1 MGVTLMAFNI
11 PEYETVKTYRISVR
25 ILSANYLILS
35 LLVFCMV
42 FFGLRNCPDDVF
54 PFPVLLIST
63 SQGFIFAYA
72 LVSLYAPKNFARKK
86 VLYYNILPLSL
97 LIILYGVFAAFLGDP
112 VCTSI
117 PDFFSKLLH
126 PTIFIRLLLLVFNIF
141 QIVFYNSMVQ
151 KLSVRYTQYLN
162 QYYSDTIQLKPQWA
176 KKNFYMAV
184 MVGLMSIISSLFK
197 DVLIDTIFTVLFC
210 IYYFLFAI
218 MYMQYEEIFK
228 KLEPEFIEDL
238 TQRNPVQKIISG
250 EKKFCGFNWLT
261 AKRHIID
268 KKLYLQSGVTVNDM
282 AEFFNTNRTTFSTLL
297 NKNERQNFNS
307 FINTLRIE
315 HAKQLLIENPQL
327 SIVEISQQCGYT
339 EQSNFTRQFKLL
351 CNETPAAWVKM
362 QRKYTEV

>member
-1 MGVTLMAFNI
+1 
-11 PEYETVKTYRISVR
+11 
-25 ILSANYLILS
+25 
-35 LLVFCMV
+35 
-42 FFGLRNCPDDVF
+42 
-54 PFPVLLIST
+54 
-63 SQGFIFAYA
+63 

-362 QRKYTEV
+362 QRKCTEV